1 MPNIILILL
10 VLFVALFAMITLVER
25 FGKKQSDEEVSRLS
39 RWILPLV
46 ALLLVLQTL
55 AYLFF

>member
-10 VLFVALFAMITLVER
+10 ILFVALFVMVTLLER
-25 FGKKQSDEEVSRLS
+25 FGKKQSEEEVSRLS

-46 ALLLVLQTL
+46 GLLLVLQL
-55 AYLFF
+55 IAYAFF

>member
-10 VLFVALFAMITLVER
+10 LLFATLFIMVTLVER
-25 FGKKQSDEEVSRLS
+25 FGKKQSEEEVSRLS

-46 ALLLVLQTL
+46 GLLLILQL
-55 AYLFF
+55 IAYAFF